1 VDVRVSDSD
10 ISAHPRPSVTAQ
22 GLLDVDRD
30 ARASLKAH
38 QPCVVWFTGLPGAGK
53 STIATLLERRLH
65 ALGAHTYRLDGD
77 DVRNGL
83 NSDLGFSEADRVEN
97 IRRIAE
103 VSKLM
108 ADAGLIVL
116 AACISPFRAGR
127 RMARELM
134 APVAFVEVHVD
145 VPLAVA
151 EARDPKGLYKKARAG
166 EIRDFTGVDS
176 PYEPPERPEV
186 RIDTVSTAAAT
197 AADRL
202 VETLRGLRVIRSAS

>member
-1 VDVRVSDSD
+1 VDVRLSDSD
-10 ISAHPRPSVTAQ
+10 LSAHARPSVTAQ
-22 GLLDVDRD
+22 ALDVDRD

-53 STIATLLERRLH
+53 STIAALLERRLH
-65 ALGAHTYRLDGD
+65 ALGAHTYLLDGD
-77 DVRNGL
+77 DVRKGL
-83 NSDLGFSEADRVEN
+83 SSDLGFSEADRVEN
-97 IRRIAE
+97 IRRVAE

-145 VPLAVA
+145 APLAVA
-151 EARDPKGLYKKARAG
+151 EARDPKGFYKKARAG

-186 RIDTVSTAAAT
+186 HIDTVSTEAAT

-202 VETLRGLRVIRSAS
+202 VDTLRGLRVIRLGS

>member
-1 VDVRVSDSD
+1 VTVRLSDCD
-10 ISAHPRPSVTAQ
+10 RSAHPLPSATARAPN
-22 GLLDVDRD
+22 VDRD

-65 ALGAHTYRLDGD
+65 AVGAHTYLLDGD
-77 DVRNGL
+77 CVRSGL
-83 NSDLGFSEADRVEN
+83 NNDLGFSEADRIEN

-166 EIRDFTGVDS
+166 EIRDFTGVGS

-186 RIDTVSTAAAT
+186 RIDTVSTDAAT

-202 VETLRGLRVIRSAS
+202 VDTLRGLRVIRSAS

>member
-1 VDVRVSDSD
+1 VDVRLSDAD
-10 ISAHPRPSVTAQ
+10 LAAHACLSPTPQAP
-22 GLLDVDRD
+22 GVDRD

-65 ALGAHTYRLDGD
+65 ALGVHTYLLDGD
-77 DVRNGL
+77 HVRSGL
-83 NSDLGFSEADRVEN
+83 NSDLGFSDADRVEN
-97 IRRIAE
+97 IRRVAE

-116 AACISPFRAGR
+116 AACISPFRTGR

-134 APVAFVEVHVD
+134 APVAFVEVYVD

-151 EARDPKGLYKKARAG
+151 EARDPNGFYKKARAG
-166 EIRDFTGVDS
+166 EIRGFTGVDA
-176 PYEPPERPEV
+176 PYEPPEHPDV

-202 VETLRGLRVIRSAS
+202 VDTLRGLRVIRSGS